1 MQDSIKILGWIVLLT
16 LIFAIARQLASRP
29 EPYLLP
35 DFWAKSF
42 STHGWQPPA
51 REGFT
56 DLALAH
62 GNKPSIYDVTPGPI
76 GPGGTTDLGIR
87 DRLLVDTHDPNFKV
101 DGPVEDSGSM
111 SPADASLDVRK
122 PYDLLL
128 DVMPEKKNPGT
139 LTAQTCYEKDF
150 ISQSDLCS
158 APLNYIQRTNNFRH
172 DRPDSCSAP
181 LTEMVDSFYKNTA
194 LKLKA

>member
-1 MQDSIKILGWIVLLT
+1 MQDSLKILGWIVLLT

-35 DFWAKSF
+35 DSWGKPF
-42 STHGWQPPA
+42 STHGWQPPR
-51 REGFT
+51 REGFE

-62 GNKPSIYDVTPGPI
+62 GNRPSIVDVQEQPTGI
-76 GPGGTTDLGIR
+76 GGTTDLGIR
-87 DRLLVDTHDPNFKV
+87 DRLIVDTQDPNFKV
-101 DGPVEDSGSM
+101 DALTEGSGMM

-122 PYDLLL
+122 PYELLA
-128 DVMPEKKNPGT
+128 DVMPVKKDPGT

-150 ISQSDLCS
+150 ISQSDLCT

-181 LTEMVDSFYKNTA
+181 LTELVDSFYKNR
-194 LKLKA
+194 